1 MFDEGSTRP
10 AADLRHG
17 RLLFRHKH
25 HLPMKPYAENRGR
38 GPDFFVKYRLYS
50 ASEGGRKVTFQHLRC
65 DFMYAGDDPQK
76 DGIFM
81 IHPEFLDEHNVPI
94 GEDVIIPLTGR
105 ASMWI
110 LNPVM
115 RVGVRGHF
123 MEGSRKI
130 SDVEID
136 AIAGLHED
144 PST

>member
-1 MFDEGSTRP
+1 
-10 AADLRHG
+10 
-17 RLLFRHKH
+17 
-25 HLPMKPYAENRGR
+25 MKPYAENRGR

-115 RVGVRGHF
+115 RLEVHRSRAAVGVRGHF